1 MLPARAINNGGHAM
15 ALPIADHWFETKRL
29 DDGITLIWEPNAIPL
44 VRCNMWHVR
53 GSEFD
58 MLLDTGFGL
67 SSLKEHVALVTEKPV
82 LCVGSHTH
90 FDHIG
95 GHWEFDERL
104 IHSAEAALLA
114 NPTRANTVID
124 QYMSLDIFTALPFEG
139 FDPERYNV
147 RAAPPTRLIEEG
159 DVIDLG
165 DRRFEVLHTPGHS
178 PGSICLWEPTSE
190 ILFSGDLVYD
200 GEILNEVY
208 HTVPEDV
215 FASMERLRAIP
226 ARAIHGGHFPSFGR
240 GRMIELIDEYLAGQR
255 KPGCPNEVVH

>member
-1 MLPARAINNGGHAM
+1 M

-29 DDGITLIWEPNAIPL
+29 DDDITLIWEPNAIPL

-53 GSEFD
+53 GRDFD
-58 MLLDTGFGL
+58 MLIDSGFGL
-67 SSLKEHVALVTEKPV
+67 TSLKEHVALVTEKPV

-104 IHSAEAALLA
+104 IHSAEADLLA
-114 NPTRANTVID
+114 NPTPANTVSD

-178 PGSICLWEPTSE
+178 PGSICLWEPARG

-215 FASMERLRAIP
+215 VASMERLRAIP
-226 ARAIHGGHFPSFGR
+226 ARAIHGGHFPSFGYE
-240 GRMIELIDEYLAGQR
+240 RMIDLIDEYLAGQR
-255 KPGCPNEVVH
+255 KPGCPNEVVD